1 MKRTRKS
8 WSYKIKMWFYR
19 LTFEDVKK
27 TTNIIC
33 SFAFEFVITLLG
45 FILLFLIPALFH

>member
-19 LTFEDVKK
+19 LTFEDIKHAVK
-27 TTNIIC
+27 IVLGI
-33 SFAFEFVITLLG
+33 AFEFIIVFLG
-45 FILLFLIPALFH
+45 FVLIFIFPALFH